1 MRRQYRCR
9 DFMIGNRNCFVGCLY
24 RWFSF
29 SLLVVGWGERMTGRN
44 FRRETASGRRKEMLR
59 EEVFRKRRMAAHT
72 PVLRNTTV
80 RSIPSAMPVKSVRN
94 RLPEDFFRVVEA
106 CVSRRRVV
114 SRAKEERFRRPVWLA
129 RLSDCRCRRKV
140 WFVSSH
146 VRRSARSLIPVTMSE
161 SSCFSA
167 RIAARPLRAV

>member
-1 MRRQYRCR
+1 
-9 DFMIGNRNCFVGCLY
+9 
-24 RWFSF
+24 
-29 SLLVVGWGERMTGRN
+29 
-44 FRRETASGRRKEMLR
+44 
-59 EEVFRKRRMAAHT
+59 MAAHT

-167 RIAARPLRAV
+167 RIAARPLRGKTFEVFKRDRQPGPVRRQGFGRDQQGP

>member
-1 MRRQYRCR
+1 
-9 DFMIGNRNCFVGCLY
+9 
-24 RWFSF
+24 
-29 SLLVVGWGERMTGRN
+29 
-44 FRRETASGRRKEMLR
+44 
-59 EEVFRKRRMAAHT
+59 MAAHT

-167 RIAARPLRAV
+167 RGPSAAGGVGRTRGKTFEVFKRDRQPGPVRRQGFGRDQQGP

>member
-1 MRRQYRCR
+1 
-9 DFMIGNRNCFVGCLY
+9 
-24 RWFSF
+24 
-29 SLLVVGWGERMTGRN
+29 
-44 FRRETASGRRKEMLR
+44 
-59 EEVFRKRRMAAHT
+59 MAAHT

-167 RIAARPLRAV
+167 RIAARPLRAGVGRTRGKTFEVFKRDRQPGPVRRQGFGRDQQGP

>member
-1 MRRQYRCR
+1 MFRAGKSVFSIIIRVKGFSVFTSFDGWSASGTTGGSPYRRAA
-9 DFMIGNRNCFVGCLY
+9 
-24 RWFSF
+24 S
-29 SLLVVGWGERMTGRN
+29 VVG
-44 FRRETASGRRKEMLR
+44 RRCYGRRF
-59 EEVFRKRRMAAHT
+59 FRKRRMAAHT